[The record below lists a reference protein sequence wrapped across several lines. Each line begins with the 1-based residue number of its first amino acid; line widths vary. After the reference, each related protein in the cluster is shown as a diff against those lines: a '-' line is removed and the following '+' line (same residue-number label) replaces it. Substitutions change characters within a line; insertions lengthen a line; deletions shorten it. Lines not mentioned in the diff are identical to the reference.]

1 MGYEPVAI
9 IEAPIPA
16 TRKARKPVPPGPVGN
31 TRLLAYGL
39 LVPAVICVAFLL
51 AYPLYLVFQLALNE
65 RAGMNFMNRSINWG
79 LDNFRVMLSDNRTW
93 SSLVNTLV
101 YTVGSIV
108 PSFLIGLGLALLLNR
123 SFPGR
128 RWFRSLVLLPW
139 AVPGVIVSII
149 FLWMFDTSFGV
160 VNAMLRNLG
169 LIQGEIRWYTSREM
183 AMFSVIVPTIWKGFP
198 FFTLTLLAALQSIPA
213 SFYEAAK
220 IDGATRLQQFMHVT
234 WPGIRGAAVLVTILQ
249 TLWVFREFDIIF
261 ATTGGGPV
269 GATETIGLLVYNEAF
284 SYFRIG
290 TASATGVLM
299 LALAIIMI
307 LIAMKPLK
315 KEYF

>member
-1 MGYEPVAI
+1 LTT
-9 IEAPIPA
+9 IEHSETGTTRAPA
-16 TRKARKPVPPGPVGN
+16 KKSRASGSVGN

-39 LVPAVICVAFLL
+39 LTPAVLCVAFLL

-65 RAGMNFMNRSINWG
+65 GAGMNFMNRPINWG
-79 LDNFRVMLSDNRTW
+79 LDNFRVVLGDNRTW
-93 SSLVNTLV
+93 SALVNTAV
-101 YTVGSIV
+101 YTAGSII

-160 VNAMLRNLG
+160 VNAVLRNVG
-169 LIQGEIRWYTSREM
+169 LIEDEIRWYTSRDM
-183 AMFSVIVPTIWKGFP
+183 AMFSVIMPTIWKGFP

-213 SFYEAAK
+213 SLYEAAQ
-220 IDGATRLQQFMHVT
+220 IDGATRRQQFFHVT

-249 TLWVFREFDIIF
+249 TLWVLREFDIIF

-284 SYFRIG
+284 DYFRIG
-290 TASATGVLM
+290 TASAAGVLM
-299 LALAIIMI
+299 LALAIGII
-307 LIAMKPLK
+307 LLALKPLK

>member
-1 MGYEPVAI
+1 MAT
-9 IEAPIPA
+9 IEQPA
-16 TRKARKPVPPGPVGN
+16 TIAKPKAAPKYETRGPVGS

-39 LVPAVICVAFLL
+39 LLPALLCVAFLL

-65 RAGMNFMNRSINWG
+65 GARMNFMNRPINWG
-79 LDNFRVMLSDNRTW
+79 LGNFGVIFNDKRTW
-93 SSLVNTLV
+93 SALVNTAV
-101 YTVGSIV
+101 YTAGSII
-108 PSFLIGLGLALLLNR
+108 PSFLLGLALALLLNR

-160 VNAMLRNLG
+160 VNSMLRNLG
-169 LIQGEIRWYTSREM
+169 LIEDEIRWYTSRDM
-183 AMFSVIVPTIWKGFP
+183 AMFSVIMPTIWKGFP
-198 FFTLTLLAALQSIPA
+198 FFALTLLAALQAIPA
-213 SFYEAAK
+213 TLYEAAK
-220 IDGATRLQQFMHVT
+220 IDGATAFQQFVHVT

-249 TLWVFREFDIIF
+249 TLWVLREFDIIF

-284 SYFRIG
+284 DYFRIG
-290 TASATGVLM
+290 TASAAGVLM
-299 LALAIIMI
+299 LGLAIGLI
-307 LIAMKPLK
+307 LLAMKPLK

>member
-1 MGYEPVAI
+1 MAT
-9 IEAPIPA
+9 IEQPA
-16 TRKARKPVPPGPVGN
+16 TIAKPKAAPRHDTHGPVGS
-31 TRLLAYGL
+31 TRLLAYAL
-39 LVPAVICVAFLL
+39 LLPALLCVAFLL

-65 RAGMNFMNRSINWG
+65 GARMNFMNRPINWG
-79 LDNFRVMLSDNRTW
+79 LGNFAVIFNDKRTW
-93 SSLVNTLV
+93 SALVNTAV
-101 YTVGSIV
+101 YTVGSII
-108 PSFLIGLGLALLLNR
+108 PSFLLGLALALLLNR

-160 VNAMLRNLG
+160 VNSMLRNLG
-169 LIQGEIRWYTSREM
+169 LIEDEIRWYTSRDM
-183 AMFSVIVPTIWKGFP
+183 AMISVIMPTIWKGFP
-198 FFTLTLLAALQSIPA
+198 FFALTLLAALQAIPA
-213 SFYEAAK
+213 TLYEAAK
-220 IDGATRLQQFMHVT
+220 IDGATAFQQFVHVT

-249 TLWVFREFDIIF
+249 TLWVLRELDIIF

-284 SYFRIG
+284 DYFRIG
-290 TASATGVLM
+290 TASAAGVLM
-299 LALAIIMI
+299 LGLAIVLII
-307 LIAMKPLK
+307 LAMKPLK